1 MTNPQQP
8 ENPAEPQWQQPI
20 PPQPPSYDQPRYDP
34 PAYDPNAFT
43 QPGYG
48 QQPPAPG
55 QPAYGQPAYGQP
67 AYGQPVYGQPVYV
80 NPNPTNGLALAS
92 LICSLAGLI
101 TFISAPVGAILGHVS
116 RKQIKER
123 GGQGEG
129 MALAGIIVG
138 WVLTGLFVCSC
149 LGLVVIP
156 LIFAATAA
164 GTSTGY

>member
-48 QQPPAPG
+48 QQPPVP
-55 QPAYGQPAYGQP
+55 GQPAYGQP

-138 WVLTGLFVCSC
+138 WSITGLYLCGCGVYIA
-149 LGLVVIP
+149 VVVFAIRNG
-156 LIFAATAA
+156 AAT
-164 GTSTGY
+164 TTGGY